1 MHRRIQIDENYV
13 TSLSNFFLI
22 RIMKYRHIVSITGL
36 GGLFQLLSTKNNG
49 AFVKSLE
56 DHSNKFI
63 SSRTHQVTPLE
74 SIEIYT
80 QTDNIYLHEVFEKL
94 KSVDDKIQSLDFK
107 SNKDVANLFGE
118 AVPEYD
124 QDRVYTSDIKKMF
137 KWYLLLKKNDLLDF
151 SEYFEAANQTEEVEE
166 APVVEEAKPA
176 KKAKAAKTK
185 AATSSTDAPAEEAKP
200 KTKKT
205 ATKKKAE
212 PAADKTEEQPKP
224 AKKAKATS
232 TKKKKTEE

>member
-1 MHRRIQIDENYV
+1 
-13 TSLSNFFLI
+13 
-22 RIMKYRHIVSITGL
+22 MKYRHIVSITGL

-49 AFVKSLE
+49 AFVKSLD

-80 QTDNIYLHEVFEKL
+80 QGDNIYLHEVFEKL
-94 KSVDDKIQSLDFK
+94 KSVDEKIPGLDFK
-107 SNKDVANLFGE
+107 NNKAIVDLFAE
-118 AVPEYD
+118 AVPEFD
-124 QDRVYTSDIKKMF
+124 RERVYVSDIKKMF

-151 SEYFEAANQTEEVEE
+151 SEYFEAMNAQQNMTEETIEE
-166 APVVEEAKPA
+166 AEVVEESKPA

-185 AATSSTDAPAEEAKP
+185 DADATEEKP
-200 KTKKT
+200 KAKKT
-205 ATKKKAE
+205 TTKKKAE
-212 PAADKTEEQPKP
+212 DTESTDEPKP

>member
-1 MHRRIQIDENYV
+1 
-13 TSLSNFFLI
+13 
-22 RIMKYRHIVSITGL
+22 MKYRHIVSITGL

-49 AFVKSLE
+49 AFVKSLD

-80 QTDNIYLHEVFEKL
+80 QGDNIYLHEVFEKL
-94 KSVDDKIQSLDFK
+94 KSVDEKIPSLDFK
-107 SNKDVANLFGE
+107 NNKAIVDLFAE
-118 AVPEYD
+118 AVPEFD
-124 QDRVYTSDIKKMF
+124 RERVYVSDIKKMF

-151 SEYFEAANQTEEVEE
+151 SEYFEAMNAQQNMTEETIEE
-166 APVVEEAKPA
+166 AEVVEESKPA

-185 AATSSTDAPAEEAKP
+185 DADATEEKP
-200 KTKKT
+200 KAKKT
-205 ATKKKAE
+205 TTKKKAE
-212 PAADKTEEQPKP
+212 DTESTDEPKP